1 MKQSEISALAE
12 EQETQRDFIN
22 AMMESTGWS
31 ASYLAK
37 NAGLAHTT
45 VSRFLSGTDATHC
58 LSTRTL
64 SKLENAA
71 FSELSRRHGADF
83 RAWPADMA
91 FLKHVNPDIL
101 SDKRRRL
108 AQALAADN
116 EAPAG
121 KARRGGGDSGG
132 EAAMARPRGRTG
144 VSEAQFAHAP
154 DINAL
159 PKNFPVRGIALG
171 GEGGEFTYNGGEI
184 DIVRRPLALI
194 GVDNAFAVYVAGDSM
209 APRFEP
215 GELLFVHPGR
225 PPQPGDDVLVEL
237 HGGDGE
243 PGACYLKRL
252 VRRAGGKVVLGQFNP
267 AREIRID
274 AAKVRAIHKV
284 LTRAELQ

>member
-1 MKQSEISALAE
+1 MKQAEILALAE
-12 EQETQRDFIN
+12 EQQTQRYFIN

-71 FSELSRRHGADF
+71 FSELLRRHGAEF
-83 RAWPADMA
+83 RDWPADMA
-91 FLKHVNPDIL
+91 FLKHVNPDML
-101 SDKRRRL
+101 SNKRRRL
-108 AQALAADN
+108 AQALAADD
-116 EAPAG
+116 APAG
-121 KARRGGGDSGG
+121 QGRRGGAG
-132 EAAMARPRGRTG
+132 EAADTRPRRRTG
-144 VSEAQFAHAP
+144 ASEAQFAHAP
-154 DINAL
+154 DIAAL
-159 PKNFPVRGIALG
+159 PRNFPVRGIALG
-171 GEGGEFTYNGGEI
+171 GEGGEFTFNGGEI

-267 AREIRID
+267 VREIRID
-274 AAKVRAIHKV
+274 AKKVQAIHKV

>member
-1 MKQSEISALAE
+1 MKQAEISALAE

-83 RAWPADMA
+83 RAWPEDMA
-91 FLKHVNPDIL
+91 FLKHVNPDML
-101 SDKRRRL
+101 SNKRRRL
-108 AQALAADN
+108 AQALAADDD
-116 EAPAG
+116 ASATQTG
-121 KARRGGGDSGG
+121 RGGG
-132 EAAMARPRGRTG
+132 EAAERRSRGRTG

-154 DINAL
+154 DIAAL

-184 DIVRRPLALI
+184 DIVRRPLALV

>member
-1 MKQSEISALAE
+1 MKQAEILALAE
-12 EQETQRDFIN
+12 EQQTQRYFIN

-71 FSELSRRHGADF
+71 FSELSRRHGAEF
-83 RAWPADMA
+83 RDWPADMA
-91 FLKHVNPDIL
+91 FLKHVNPDML
-101 SDKRRRL
+101 SNKRRRL
-108 AQALAADN
+108 AQALAADD
-116 EAPAG
+116 APAG
-121 KARRGGGDSGG
+121 QGRRGGAG
-132 EAAMARPRGRTG
+132 EAADTRPRRRTG
-144 VSEAQFAHAP
+144 ASEAQFAHAP
-154 DINAL
+154 DIAAL
-159 PKNFPVRGIALG
+159 PRNFPVRGIALG
-171 GEGGEFTYNGGEI
+171 GEGGEFTFNGGEI

-225 PPQPGDDVLVEL
+225 PPQPGDDVLVES

-267 AREIRID
+267 VREIRID
-274 AAKVRAIHKV
+274 AKKVQAIHKV

>member
-1 MKQSEISALAE
+1 MKQAEILALAE
-12 EQETQRDFIN
+12 EQQTQRYFIN

-71 FSELSRRHGADF
+71 FSELSRRHGAEF
-83 RAWPADMA
+83 RDWPADMA
-91 FLKHVNPDIL
+91 FLKHVNPDML
-101 SDKRRRL
+101 SNKRRRL
-108 AQALAADN
+108 AQALAADD
-116 EAPAG
+116 APAG
-121 KARRGGGDSGG
+121 QGRRGGAG
-132 EAAMARPRGRTG
+132 EAADTRPRRRTG
-144 VSEAQFAHAP
+144 ASEAQFAHAP
-154 DINAL
+154 DIAAL
-159 PKNFPVRGIALG
+159 PKNFPVRGITLG
-171 GEGGEFTYNGGEI
+171 GEGGEFTFNGGEI

-225 PPQPGDDVLVEL
+225 PPQPGDDVLVES

-252 VRRAGGKVVLGQFNP
+252 VRRAGGTVVLGQFNP
-267 AREIRID
+267 VREIRID
-274 AAKVRAIHKV
+274 AKKVQAIHKV